1 MDNGVLDKIE
11 ETPVLRGFDITRF
24 LDIIKDSTSQVI
36 PMVGEGMGIGDRFQQ
51 ETKYHRER
59 MSGGV
64 LDWMNKPEEFKE
76 YPGDLR
82 RFPLRNGKG
91 DGGRP
96 LWEVM
101 TRRRSMR
108 DFLWE
113 DISFE
118 ELSQL
123 IWSTQG
129 ITRTVHGFR
138 FRIAPSAGALYPIE
152 TYVVVNR
159 VAGLRPGMYHFNG
172 RRKEL
177 EQLAEGNFGHD
188 IAASALDQSMA
199 KAAAVVFIWTAVVQ
213 RTKWKYRE
221 RGYRYLYL
229 DAGHI
234 GQNLYLAATS
244 LGLGC
249 CTIGAFYD
257 DEVNGLIGVD
267 GQRETAVYLGAVGR
281 IQGADRAV

>member
-1 MDNGVLDKIE
+1 MMDEPIG
-11 ETPVLRGFDITRF
+11 T
-24 LDIIKDSTSQVI
+24 
-36 PMVGEGMGIGDRFQQ
+36 GDRFQQ
-51 ETKYHRER
+51 ETKYHRAK
-59 MSGGV
+59 MAGGF
-64 LDWMNKPEEFKE
+64 LDWGKKPREFKE
-76 YPGDLR
+76 YPGDIR
-82 RFPLRNGKG
+82 RFSLCSPNK
-91 DGGRP
+91 DGGGP

-101 TRRRSMR
+101 TRRRSAR
-108 DFLWE
+108 DFLPTA
-113 DISFE
+113 ISFE

-129 ITRTVHGFR
+129 ITGIAYGFR
-138 FRIAPSAGALYPIE
+138 LRIVPSAGALYPIE
-152 TYVVVNR
+152 TYIVINR
-159 VAGLRPGMYHFNG
+159 VVDLTPGSYHFNV
-172 RRKEL
+172 KENQL
-177 EQLAEGNFGHD
+177 EQLAEGDFNVN

-199 KAAAVVFIWTAVVQ
+199 KEAAAVFVWTAVVE

-257 DEVNGLIGVD
+257 DEVNQLIGVD
-267 GQRETAVYLGAVGR
+267 GKKETVLYLGAVGH
-281 IQGADRAV
+281 VH

>member
-1 MDNGVLDKIE
+1 
-11 ETPVLRGFDITRF
+11 
-24 LDIIKDSTSQVI
+24 
-36 PMVGEGMGIGDRFQQ
+36 
-51 ETKYHRER
+51 
-59 MSGGV
+59 
-64 LDWMNKPEEFKE
+64 
-76 YPGDLR
+76 
-82 RFPLRNGKG
+82 
-91 DGGRP
+91 
-96 LWEVM
+96 
-101 TRRRSMR
+101 
-108 DFLWE
+108 
-113 DISFE
+113 
-118 ELSQL
+118 
-123 IWSTQG
+123 
-129 ITRTVHGFR
+129 
-138 FRIAPSAGALYPIE
+138 
-152 TYVVVNR
+152 
-159 VAGLRPGMYHFNG
+159 MYHFNG
-172 RRKEL
+172 RENEL
-177 EQLAEGNFGHD
+177 EQLAEGDFGPD

>member
-1 MDNGVLDKIE
+1 
-11 ETPVLRGFDITRF
+11 
-24 LDIIKDSTSQVI
+24 
-36 PMVGEGMGIGDRFQQ
+36 MVNEPIGIGERFQQ
-51 ETKYHRER
+51 ETKYHREK
-59 MSGGV
+59 MAGGF
-64 LDWMNKPEEFKE
+64 LDWRKKPREFKE
-76 YPGDLR
+76 YPRGIRRLSLR
-82 RFPLRNGKG
+82 DVNK
-91 DGGRP
+91 DGGGP

-101 TRRRSMR
+101 ARRRSVR
-108 DFLWE
+108 DFLPRA
-113 DISFE
+113 ISFE

-129 ITRTVHGFR
+129 ITGVAYGFR
-138 FRIAPSAGALYPIE
+138 LRVAPSAGALYPIE
-152 TYVVVNR
+152 TYIMINRVVNLTS
-159 VAGLRPGMYHFNG
+159 GSYHFNV
-172 RRKEL
+172 KENQL
-177 EQLAEGNFGHD
+177 EELAVGDFNVN

-199 KAAAVVFIWTAVVQ
+199 KEAAAVFVWTAVVE

-257 DEVNGLIGVD
+257 DEVNQLIGVD
-267 GQRETAVYLGAVGR
+267 GKKETVVYLGAVGH
-281 IQGADRAV
+281 VH